1 MLRSLPGHGY
11 RYALTP
17 TRSTSASRLLGPTRT
32 ASNCNAHCQPRA
44 VIRSLHTTSPC
55 YSSDIDEQPHEKK
68 KAATKAH
75 FFRNAKSTSF
85 LDILSVSG
93 TAGSGGDGCVSFARA
108 KYVEYGP
115 PSGGSGGPGGSIYI
129 RAVPSLRSLARVPS
143 RIQAGEGGLGKGE
156 WRDGRRGRD
165 VTLQVPVGTVVKVWS
180 RGVSMEEGEAGA
192 MAERREIYEGQLL
205 KRLGRGKRLKRLK
218 GVQMPGDPEPDQEV
232 DEAAEE
238 SAEEEDH
245 FEDATPA
252 SRTQRD
258 YVQEEE
264 ESLERRQMLN
274 SVWRHYPGQGG
285 AVEGLGAD
293 SKDEENLY
301 SREEFRLAEERY
313 AIALR
318 KERAER
324 AKEQADDLSGGIDSA
339 SEDSSLDSDDA
350 QPIFTL
356 DLSTPTPAS
365 SMGHLLASGG
375 TAGFGNPY
383 FLTGSNRS
391 PKFATRGR
399 QGEFI
404 SLTLELKTPADIGFI
419 GLPNAGK
426 SSLLRALTG
435 ATRKS
440 AQVGGWE
447 FTTLSPNVGVMRM
460 SGAAGE
466 ARTLIGT
473 GSEPILDSRVEDLPA
488 SAEEEY
494 GRRFSSS
501 ILEGEDGNESQY
513 VLSDLPGLILGASSN
528 RGLGHQ
534 FLRHAERCLALL
546 YVVDVSP
553 SRPNPWEDLMVLK
566 RELEGYKEGLSTKIR
581 GVVANK
587 CDVLGPSQSQSHD
600 DAAAGEEPQ
609 RLTVDEAREK
619 LRYLQQRVR
628 EDHGQ
633 DLKVFPVSAM
643 WRQGVQ
649 GLAAQIE
656 TTIREEKRKE
666 EEKKERE
673 TRGL

>member
-1 MLRSLPGHGY
+1 
-11 RYALTP
+11 
-17 TRSTSASRLLGPTRT
+17 
-32 ASNCNAHCQPRA
+32 
-44 VIRSLHTTSPC
+44 
-55 YSSDIDEQPHEKK
+55 
-68 KAATKAH
+68 
-75 FFRNAKSTSF
+75 
-85 LDILSVSG
+85 
-93 TAGSGGDGCVSFARA
+93 
-108 KYVEYGP
+108 
-115 PSGGSGGPGGSIYI
+115 
-129 RAVPSLRSLARVPS
+129 
-143 RIQAGEGGLGKGE
+143 
-156 WRDGRRGRD
+156 
-165 VTLQVPVGTVVKVWS
+165 
-180 RGVSMEEGEAGA
+180 MEDGEAGA

-205 KRLGRGKRLKRLK
+205 RRLGRGKRLKRLK
-218 GVQMPGDPEPDQEV
+218 GVQMPGDPEPEQETLEV
-232 DEAAEE
+232 GQEG
-238 SAEEEDH
+238 AEEEDH
-245 FEDATPA
+245 FEEADAAPR
-252 SRTQRD
+252 SQRD

-324 AKEQADDLSGGIDSA
+324 AKEQADDLSNGTDNSDEA
-339 SEDSSLDSDDA
+339 TSLEEDET
-350 QPIFTL
+350 QPVFTL

-399 QGEFI
+399 QGESI

-426 SSLLRALTG
+426 SSLLRSLTG

-460 SGAAGE
+460 SGASEE
-466 ARTLIGT
+466 ARSLIGT
-473 GSEPILDSRVEDLPA
+473 GSEPILDSSVEDLPT
-488 SAEEEY
+488 SAADEQ
-494 GRRFSSS
+494 GRRFTNTAVQ
-501 ILEGEDGNESQY
+501 GEDGNESQY

-553 SRPNPWEDLMVLK
+553 SRPEPWEDLLVLK
-566 RELEGYKEGLSTKIR
+566 RELEGYKEGLSSKIR

-587 CDVLGPSQSQSHD
+587 CDVLGPGPSQTRD
-600 DAAAGEEPQ
+600 DQTAAEGPQ
-609 RLTVDEAREK
+609 RLTVEEAREK
-619 LRYLQQRVR
+619 LRYLQQRVK
-628 EDHGQ
+628 EDHG
-633 DLKVFPVSAM
+633 DGLRVFPVSAM

-649 GLAAQIE
+649 GLAAKIE
-656 TTIREEKRKE
+656 ATILEEKRRE
-666 EEKKERE
+666 EERKERE
-673 TRGL
+673 AKGF